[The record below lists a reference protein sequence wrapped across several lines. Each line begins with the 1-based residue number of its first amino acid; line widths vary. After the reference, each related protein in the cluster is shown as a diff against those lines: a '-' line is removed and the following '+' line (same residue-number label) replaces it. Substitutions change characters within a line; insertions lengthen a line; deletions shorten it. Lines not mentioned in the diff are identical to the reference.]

1 MDKLWFSNWITS
13 ARDQI
18 DIIELFLNWY
28 ICICIVYVIVCSVES
43 QFKHLTDRLTINSLV
58 NQHWISRHQTVLPS
72 SLPFQLMSE
81 SSALESNNLHGRAL
95 IYLLTYLYRGAR
107 MSSLSKLWKSY
118 SVGSLNLSRPGF
130 MLTPGGNWDFSRDVG
145 LHRKVVGVEPGIG
158 LKWDNDIKIN
168 TSSNAKVAD
177 LPDTD
182 KHTFSWLQE
191 C

>member
-1 MDKLWFSNWITS
+1 M
-13 ARDQI
+13 
-18 DIIELFLNWY
+18 Y
-28 ICICIVYVIVCSVES
+28 YVIVCSVES

-58 NQHWISRHQTVLPS
+58 NQHWISRYQTVLPS

-118 SVGSLNLSRPGF
+118 SVGSLYLSRPGF

-158 LKWDNDIKIN
+158 LKWDNEIKIN
-168 TSSNAKVAD
+168 TSSNAKVTD